1 MKVAVPVYG
10 EFVSNVFDF
19 AHRLLLVDI
28 ENGKEADRSE
38 IALES
43 GLLSERALRLSEL
56 KVDVLICG
64 AISQELAAMVLSAGI
79 QVLPFVTGNVDDV
92 IHAFTSGELS
102 RPEFRM
108 PGCRLG
114 GRDEARCRG
123 RKCRW
128 RGGRISEWE

>member
-19 AHRLLLVDI
+19 AHRLLLVEI
-28 ENGKEADRSE
+28 EDGKEADRSE
-38 IALES
+38 FALES
-43 GLLSERALRLSEL
+43 SLHSERALWLKEL
-56 KVDVLICG
+56 GVDILVCG

-92 IHAFTSGELS
+92 LHAYTSGELS
-102 RPEFRM
+102 KPEFRM
-108 PGCRLG
+108 PDCRLG

-128 RGGRISEWE
+128 RGGRISE